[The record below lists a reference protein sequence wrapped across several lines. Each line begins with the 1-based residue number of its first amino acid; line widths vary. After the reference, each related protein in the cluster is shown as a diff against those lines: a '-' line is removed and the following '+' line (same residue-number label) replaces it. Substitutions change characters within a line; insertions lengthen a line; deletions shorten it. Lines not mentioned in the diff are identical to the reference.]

1 MKKKELEKLDKL
13 NEKLK
18 LTPEV
23 KHVILK
29 KVLNNF
35 LIALGILLLFIGL
48 IIISRTLKKDTT
60 LLIYKVC
67 SILLF
72 TITLFIFEW
81 AYKKDNDNLCV
92 YGIEMLILSIA
103 TLLTPYI
110 FLERPNTFTLIVGD
124 YFTVYYILKNL
135 VVYKKEKNKYVKEQ
149 NDIKQI
155 IKKESQDKLAQKEKK
170 QETIQK
176 EKKQET
182 IQKEKQE
189 TIEEPV
195 KKKRGRPK
203 KVATK

>member
-1 MKKKELEKLDKL
+1 MKKKELEKLDKISEKMKL
-13 NEKLK
+13 N
-18 LTPEV
+18 PEV

-60 LLIYKVC
+60 LLVYKVC

-92 YGIEMLILSIA
+92 YGIEMLILSIT

-124 YFTVYYILKNL
+124 YFTAYYILKNL

-155 IKKESQDKLAQKEKK
+155 IKKESQDQLAQKEKK
-170 QETIQK
+170 H
-176 EKKQET
+176 ET

-203 KVATK
+203 KVETK

>member
-1 MKKKELEKLDKL
+1 MKKKELEQLDKISEKMKL
-13 NEKLK
+13 N
-18 LTPEV
+18 PEV

-92 YGIEMLILSIA
+92 HGIEMLILSIT

-124 YFTVYYILKNL
+124 YFTAYYILKNL

-155 IKKESQDKLAQKEKK
+155 IKKESQDQLAQKEKK
-170 QETIQK
+170 HETL
-176 EKKQET
+176 
-182 IQKEKQE
+182 QKEKQE

-203 KVATK
+203 KVAAK